1 MRLIGLMG
9 KSKSGKDTV
18 GQMLVEHNPKGATLA
33 FADKLKEVCMD
44 LFGLTHDD
52 CYTEEGKA
60 KPTDLPV
67 FKCPAC
73 GSINCMLVASTQV
86 LCNKCTA
93 VGEPKSFASRW
104 TPRMILQF
112 IGTEGVRHIDK
123 DAWVK
128 HAIKRAEHLLTTTR
142 GSGSTDGSTPSTTTP
157 PKLFVAIT
165 DCRFKSE
172 MVAIKAAG
180 GEIWRI
186 RRPSTDNSAQG
197 LAGHASE
204 TEMDTI
210 PDSEFNRVIN
220 NDASLDVLRGKAIEG
235 LKEFLRANA

>member
-18 GQMLVEHNPKGATLA
+18 GQMLVEHDKRGATLA

-44 LFGLTHDD
+44 LFGLSHDD
-52 CYTEEGKA
+52 VYTEEGKA
-60 KPTDLPV
+60 KKTDLTLYQ
-67 FKCPAC
+67 CPAC
-73 GSINCMLVASTQV
+73 SSIDCHLVAPTQV
-86 LCNKCTA
+86 LCKGCTA
-93 VGEPKSFASRW
+93 IGEPQAFASNW
-104 TPRMILQF
+104 TNRMILQF
-112 IGTEGVRHIDK
+112 IGTEGVRRVDK

-128 HAIKRAEHLLTTTR
+128 HAIRRAGELLN
-142 GSGSTDGSTPSTTTP
+142 PSTLRKVDGEAMWT

-172 MVAIKAAG
+172 MVAIKKAG

-186 RRPSTDNSAQG
+186 RRPSTDKSAQG

-210 PDSEFNRVIN
+210 PDSEFNRVIV
-220 NDASLDVLRGKAIEG
+220 NDATLDVLRAKAGEG
-235 LKEFLRANA
+235 LKEFLQRHA

>member
-52 CYTEEGKA
+52 VYTEEGKS
-60 KPTDLPV
+60 KVTDLPL

-73 GSINCMLVASTQV
+73 QSINCMLVASTQV
-86 LCNKCTA
+86 LCNNCTA
-93 VGEPKSFASRW
+93 VGDPKSFASFW
-104 TPRMILQF
+104 TNRMILQF
-112 IGTEGVRHIDK
+112 VGTEGIRRVDK
-123 DAWVK
+123 NAWVK
-128 HAIKRAEHLLTTTR
+128 HAIKRAGQLLSDQKM
-142 GSGSTDGSTPSTTTP
+142 GNEPMWSA
-157 PKLFVAIT
+157 KLFVAIT

-172 MVAIKAAG
+172 MEAIKKAG
-180 GEIWRI
+180 GEVWRI

-210 PDSEFNRVIN
+210 PDSEFNLVIN
-220 NDASLDVLRGKAIEG
+220 NNATLEVLRQKAVDE
-235 LKEFLRANA
+235 LKEYLRTRV

>member
-1 MRLIGLMG
+1 
-9 KSKSGKDTV
+9 
-18 GQMLVEHNPKGATLA
+18 MLVEHNTRGATLA

-60 KPTDLPV
+60 KVTDLPV
-67 FKCPAC
+67 YKCPAC
-73 GSINCMLVASTQV
+73 SSIECFLVAPSQV
-86 LCNKCTA
+86 LCKGCTA
-93 VGEPKSFASRW
+93 VGDPKSFASFW
-104 TPRMILQF
+104 TNRMILQF
-112 IGTEGVRHIDK
+112 VGTEGIRRVDK

-128 HAIKRAEHLLTTTR
+128 HAIRRADALLEGR
-142 GSGSTDGSTPSTTTP
+142 VNALDGERQ
-157 PKLFVAIT
+157 KLFIAIT

-172 MVAIKAAG
+172 MVAIKKAG
-180 GEIWRI
+180 GEVWRI
-186 RRPSTDNSAQG
+186 RRPSTDKSAQG

-220 NDASLDVLRGKAIEG
+220 NDATLDVLRGKATEG
-235 LKEFLRANA
+235 LKEFLRTHA

>member
-9 KSKSGKDTV
+9 KSKSGKNAIGD
-18 GQMLVEHNPKGATLA
+18 MLVAHNPKGATLA
-33 FADKLKEVCMD
+33 FADKLKEVCID
-44 LFGLTHDD
+44 LFGLSHDD

-73 GSINCMLVASTQV
+73 GSINCMLVATTQV
-86 LCNKCTA
+86 LCNGCTA
-93 VGEPKSFASRW
+93 VGEPKTFASFW

-112 IGTEGVRHIDK
+112 VGTEGIRRVDK

-128 HAIKRAEHLLTTTR
+128 HAIRRASDMLGEGALR
-142 GSGSTDGSTPSTTTP
+142 IVERDGKPVSPA
-157 PKLFVAIT
+157 LFVAIT

-172 MVAIKAAG
+172 MAAIKAAG
-180 GEIWRI
+180 GEVWRI
-186 RRPSTDNSAQG
+186 RRPATDKSAQG

-210 PDSEFNRVIN
+210 PDSEFNHVIN
-220 NDASLDVLRGKAIEG
+220 NDATLDVLRGKALIG
-235 LKEFLRANA
+235 LKEFLRVNP

>member
-60 KPTDLPV
+60 KVTDLPV
-67 FKCPAC
+67 YKCPAC
-73 GSINCMLVASTQV
+73 GSINCMLVATTQV
-86 LCNKCTA
+86 LCNGCTA
-93 VGEPKSFASRW
+93 VGDPKSFASFW
-104 TPRMILQF
+104 TNRMILQF
-112 IGTEGVRHIDK
+112 VGTEGIRRVDK

-128 HAIKRAEHLLTTTR
+128 HAIKRASTLL
-142 GSGSTDGSTPSTTTP
+142 DGQ
-157 PKLFVAIT
+157 KLFIAIT

-172 MVAIKAAG
+172 MVAIKKAG

-204 TEMDTI
+204 MEMDTI

-220 NDASLDVLRGKAIEG
+220 NDATLDALRGKATEG
-235 LKEFLRANA
+235 LKEFLRTRV